1 MNVSS
6 IHGWNLLSDNK
17 QAQAT
22 AKRWLRNAQQSAVLD
37 NDNPKARW
45 SWVDSEIVD
54 GELTGR
60 LTAFAVTLQDGRTI
74 LGIAPSLLSARRRT
88 RKLLRHG
95 HCAAAGVPQRQHL
108 N

>member
-1 MNVSS
+1 MKFSS
-6 IHGWNLLSDNK
+6 IHGWSLLSENR
-17 QAQAT
+17 QAQTFAR
-22 AKRWLRNAQQSAVLD
+22 RWLQSAHQAAMRELD
-37 NDNPKARW
+37 RPKTRF
-45 SWVDSEIVD
+45 SWVDGEIVD

-60 LTAFAVTLQDGRTI
+60 LTAFAVTLQNGQTI